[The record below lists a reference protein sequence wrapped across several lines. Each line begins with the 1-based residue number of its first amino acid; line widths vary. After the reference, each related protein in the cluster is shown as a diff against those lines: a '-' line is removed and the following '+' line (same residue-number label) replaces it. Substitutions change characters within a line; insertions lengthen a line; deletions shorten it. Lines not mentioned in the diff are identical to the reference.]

1 MPRALVGYALV
12 KRTLLRA
19 ALFFTIAGWAS
30 LVNAQSIDLL
40 TGTVEDAPLCS
51 LTAEAAAEL
60 FGIPSR
66 KVDGE
71 ANLVIEYAHRG
82 FILRFAGDAP
92 DATLA
97 EVEVYPVNRDGIMG
111 YRGHF
116 LGTVASGTARG
127 PVERILRSIRA
138 EIVSD
143 QADGLKA
150 RGDGFDLEIAFL
162 YGVIDVVTFRCTPV
176 EA

>member
-1 MPRALVGYALV
+1 MRRALVGYALV

-19 ALFFTIAGWAS
+19 ALLLAIAGWAS
-30 LVNAQSIDLL
+30 LTNAQSIDLL
-40 TGTVEDAPLCS
+40 TGRVDNAPLCALS
-51 LTAEAAAEL
+51 ADAATEL

-66 KVDGE
+66 KVDSD

-82 FILRFAGDAP
+82 FILRFPTDAP

-97 EVEVYPVNRDGIMG
+97 EVEVYPVNRNGIMG

-116 LGTVASGTARG
+116 LGTVASGTTRE
-127 PVERILRSIRA
+127 PVERILRSVRA

-143 QADGLKA
+143 DVDTVAA
-150 RGDGFDLEIAFL
+150 RGDGFELEIAFL
-162 YGVIDVVTFRCTPV
+162 YGVIDIVTFRCTPT
-176 EA
+176 EG